1 MKLGLLLMAGHITRP
16 AQAKYEFVVLVDM
29 TAVYGINLFSKE
41 KMNLHCEKG
50 K

>member
-1 MKLGLLLMAGHITRP
+1 MAGHIITRP